1 MYFSD
6 TVIAVVVIGY
16 VILRERSE
24 ALHTSLSFRTPLRGE
39 ESFQYYCA
47 KRSEESIFKIL
58 RVAQDDKYAI
68 VVKRRPHS

>member
-24 ALHTSLSFRTPLRGE
+24 ALHTSLSFRTQYPVILRE
-39 ESFQYYCA
+39 
-47 KRSEESIFKIL
+47 RSEALHTLLSF
-58 RVAQDDKYAI
+58 
-68 VVKRRPHS
+68 